1 MDKLN
6 RMLKSFFWFA
16 ILPPIIMLLL
26 VLYFHGTTHMFG
38 FITFVLVCI
47 ASACANAY
55 RSRKKLID
63 YPTLILRFKNNLKG
77 NFMTV

>member
-26 VLYFHGTTHMFG
+26 VLYFQGTTHMFG

-55 RSRKKLID
+55 RIQKEID
-63 YPTLILRFKNNLKG
+63 RLSNADFKIQE
-77 NFMTV
+77 